1 MIGDTSVSLVRDSNA
16 TFGSWGQ
23 DPEGHFSYADVVYW
37 KIEGPV
43 KLRAIVT
50 EWIGH
55 FESFCRFMTMEP
67 SVVSRIDCSL
77 DDAEDR
83 RLEVELIA
91 PRLPRDNAATDRDDV
106 TSSPHRF
113 LATSR
118 TLHELG
124 IDPMGVLAGYWREVA
139 VGDAYMAMTLHLES
153 QDRLL
158 SRGSDSALLN
168 AIRSIESLYAV
179 QHPGAAVEHV
189 PVQDK
194 IDDAV
199 SRSGDVG
206 IQILD
211 AWPDLRNTGK
221 LRRDI
226 AHGRGRPT
234 ASFGLRCHGGAM
246 ALQWIQRLRLLA
258 EVGIGD
264 AAARSIVSNN
274 FQYPWDLKNLQ
285 IWSAELGAQPTP

>member
-1 MIGDTSVSLVRDSNA
+1 M
-16 TFGSWGQ
+16 
-23 DPEGHFSYADVVYW
+23 YW

-43 KLRAIVT
+43 KLREIVA
-50 EWIGH
+50 EWIGY

-77 DDAEDR
+77 DDTEDR

-91 PRLPRDNAATDRDDV
+91 PRLPRDNAATDRAAEQ
-106 TSSPHRF
+106 SSPHEF
-113 LATSR
+113 LATLR
-118 TLHELG
+118 TLQELG
-124 IDPMGVLAGYWREVA
+124 INPMDVLAGYWREVA
-139 VGDAYMAMTLHLES
+139 TGDAYMAMTLHLES

-158 SRGSDSALLN
+158 SRGADSALLN
-168 AIRSIESLYAV
+168 AIRSVESLYAAE
-179 QHPGAAVEHV
+179 HPGVAVEHV
-189 PVQDK
+189 AVQDK

-199 SRSGDVG
+199 ARAGDVG

-211 AWPDLRNTGK
+211 AWPDLHNAGK

-258 EVGIGD
+258 EIGPGD
-264 AAARSIVSNN
+264 AAAHSIVLNN
-274 FQYPWDLKNLQ
+274 FQYPWDLENLQ
-285 IWSAELGAQPTP
+285 MWNTELGAPPTS